1 MISSSLSLSHEK
13 SSRAGIYAA
22 LLLLSTGTLAATAP
36 GPAPD
41 RVGENLPETSTRY
54 QTMHAAL
61 VAAGFPDEIKVQ
73 CSSITDFAKP
83 ASWSRSNACTKSK
96 GSRSW
101 DAECTPECIEYF
113 EKSGA
118 ECELAE
124 DAAKLQVAK
133 ALDAA
138 MEGTPMKGNDKKA
151 LFAWYNFFY
160 SLYGHEDEHE
170 EGVKLDTLVDHI
182 KEEIASGDVHGSTLE
197 FFNTQLSDESRAGWE
212 SDTKAKYIAKCVKQS
227 AGGAAIDSTPGSSA
241 LSHGSLVSGV
251 IGSVAYA
258 ALLM

>member
-13 SSRAGIYAA
+13 SSRAGVYAV

-54 QTMHAAL
+54 QAMHAAL
-61 VAAGFPDEIKVQ
+61 IAAGFPDEIKEQ
-73 CSSITDFAKP
+73 CASITDFAKP

-101 DAECTPECIEYF
+101 DAKCTPECIEYF
-113 EKSGA
+113 EKSGI

-138 MEGTPMKGNDKKA
+138 LEGAPMKGNDKKA
-151 LFAWYNFFY
+151 LFAWYRFIY
-160 SLYGHEDEHE
+160 SLNGDEDE
-170 EGVKLDTLVDHI
+170 EGVKVDTLVDHI
-182 KEEIASGDVHGSTLE
+182 KEEIASGDVNSSTLK
-197 FFNTQLSDESRAGWE
+197 FFNTQLSDERRAGWE
-212 SDTKAKYIAKCVKQS
+212 SDSKAAHIAKCVKQS
-227 AGGAAIDSTPGSSA
+227 AGGAAIDSLPGSSA
-241 LSHGSLVSGV
+241 LSHGSFVSGV